1 MLKLGEVSVA
11 FEPETLQ
18 NEQSVNVT
26 QNFFDDVN
34 LKICT
39 VRNNGSLG
47 ITAKSLTE
55 GDVATART
63 KDRGPPG
70 LVKLSPNGK
79 LAILQRQGNSVDVVM
94 MERTDGHTAVEFNI
108 ATKCREVILS
118 VDWITNSQ
126 ILFVT
131 KQSLELFST
140 NEEKKTAKVLRTLN
154 ISASWSIFYAK
165 SNLVVLAGG
174 SNCSALQP
182 FIIQQGLFTRLKSF
196 DVDSAVPP
204 NENLLEKDVT
214 ITSIYGK
221 VCVMILRYGA
231 GGSNATDL
239 VVYELSADPTT
250 PSKMKYS
257 LTLGCSGGFGV
268 HVIDN
273 LIIVHHQVLAKSMV
287 FDVAL
292 SPNRPTHSPLITVSI
307 EPSPLCQPP
316 PALYVPLWSM
326 FQPDI
331 IVDPV
336 AGMMY
341 KLCINYTYAHKEI
354 VDKCTLIEFL
364 IHRTDQKSLVLST
377 LLECLRAKALRLR
390 HVRKIFDLMVE
401 KFSLSS
407 GPDASKFQLIQ
418 QRVEHLRIEQA
429 EMQSSIFIPFME
441 DSSID
446 PRYAADV
453 MLQFLRSLHRYCI
466 PIEAYLLELVV
477 ESLAKSGEMGKL
489 HQLVTYKVITDSKPL
504 AFLLLSYEARCPSL
518 FQSGVDIL
526 ARQKACDEIVE
537 VLLERGHVADA
548 IRYLDA
554 QHMETNSPKFL
565 SIAKQQDRIVQYAV
579 LTNLMS
585 RKSKDEGAKHER
597 GLASLY
603 TEDEVKEAVH
613 EVSKAV

>member
-1 MLKLGEVSVA
+1 MTALPKSASYHFEDEDLNSIASTGISCDRLRQALKKCIKESHCVQRTGIGHYPMLKLGEVSVA

-140 NEEKKTAKVLRTLN
+140 NEEKKTAK
-154 ISASWSIFYAK
+154 AK

-257 LTLGCSGGFGV
+257 LTL
-268 HVIDN
+268 
-273 LIIVHHQVLAKSMV
+273 
-287 FDVAL
+287 
-292 SPNRPTHSPLITVSI
+292 
-307 EPSPLCQPP
+307 
-316 PALYVPLWSM
+316 
-326 FQPDI
+326 
-331 IVDPV
+331 DPV

-390 HVRKIFDLMVE
+390 HVRKIFDLM
-401 KFSLSS
+401 
-407 GPDASKFQLIQ
+407 
-418 QRVEHLRIEQA
+418 
-429 EMQSSIFIPFME
+429 E

-466 PIEAYLLELVV
+466 PIE
-477 ESLAKSGEMGKL
+477 
-489 HQLVTYKVITDSKPL
+489 VITDSKPL